1 MSNFCSQ
8 NNVEHDAVLELK
20 HPVLWGNSE
29 GLIDCLAIR
38 RVKFKDQR
46 AVAKVK
52 DEVAATTELI
62 ARLTG
67 MPPPFIDEMDV
78 EDVMEASEI
87 IKGFMPKPKKD
98 GDSGSEPSQEE

>member
-20 HPVLWGNSE
+20 HPVAWGSE
-29 GLIDCLAIR
+29 GLITHLAIR

-46 AVAKVK
+46 AAAKVK
-52 DEVAATTELI
+52 DETAATVELI
-62 ARLTG
+62 ARLTA

-78 EDVMEASEI
+78 EDVVEASDI
-87 IKGFMPKPKKD
+87 IKGFMPKPRKD